1 MFTYVLTTN
10 KCNQNIF
17 KSNRV
22 NLGVI
27 SRPESVVVLGGFNW
41 FVMCFNDS
49 SNDCFCKWS
58 LVDLADSNTA
68 AV

>member
-1 MFTYVLTTN
+1 M
-10 KCNQNIF
+10 QPE
-17 KSNRV
+17 SNGV

-58 LVDLADSNTA
+58 LVDLGDSNTA